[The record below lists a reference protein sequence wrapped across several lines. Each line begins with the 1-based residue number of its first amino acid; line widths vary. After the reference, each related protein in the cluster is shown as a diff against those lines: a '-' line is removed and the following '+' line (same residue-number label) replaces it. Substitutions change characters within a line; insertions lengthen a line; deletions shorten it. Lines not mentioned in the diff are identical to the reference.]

1 MIAYREQYFDIFI
14 EMLIWI
20 TVSVELYNKLKL
32 VDYAINQCNMEL
44 MRLKKYK
51 NRNLTCEDLKDGI
64 ICFDN

>member
-1 MIAYREQYFDIFI
+1 
-14 EMLIWI
+14 MLIWI